1 MADDKDKI
9 IKDLTQALD
18 DLDQKINGAVNTLNA
33 QFIPKLTESV
43 NKTRDLT
50 KSFENGEEVSKKIA
64 TERRKINNSIESSL
78 RLEAKLQ
85 DKILKA
91 NTTGNYTKANTL
103 QIQLD
108 SLLAQREINEELD
121 YNLIQLQRVADLE
134 KQVSEEKKK
143 QNSISDVA
151 KKLYDDNFKKIV
163 QSFTT
168 LQGIIELLFKAAVNF
183 NKVSVDVG
191 KNYGYGA
198 DQANRLTS
206 SLTSAARASDNVNF
220 TLKNAAEAMS
230 QLNEQT
236 GFVAEYSA
244 KTLETQILLTKQFGL
259 TAEEAS
265 GIYKF
270 SVLTGKSA
278 EQVNKSMVGA
288 YVAARNQLRVGIPFR
303 ATIAEAAKV
312 SGQLAANLKNNPE
325 FIVKAVAQAKA
336 LGTTLEQTRKQGESL
351 LEFESSLEAE
361 LKAELLTGQALNLE
375 RARAA
380 ALMGDQVTVM
390 KELNSQGM
398 TLEKFQTMNVLAQRS
413 FAAAI
418 GLSADE
424 LANQLRQQKL
434 AVESGKSLAQIT
446 EEEALEA
453 QKRQNIQD
461 KFNAAV
467 EKLQDLFGNLLSGPI
482 GGLLDA
488 MTSILSHTT
497 ALKVL
502 MGGALF
508 YNMLKLVKVAQA
520 LKMQEIGV
528 AIGKAWA
535 AAMSSP
541 ASILSG
547 GLAGVAIAG
556 GLTAAILAATNN
568 IPEMAEGGVVPATP
582 GGKIVKV
589 AEAGQAEAIIPLN
602 KINNIIAPKQDN
614 TALIA
619 AINKQTEV
627 IASKNYNPTLQTV
640 IAGSVVATATTQNSY
655 NLA

>member
-9 IKDLTQALD
+9 IKDLNQALD
-18 DLDQKINGAVNTLNA
+18 SLDQRINGAVNTLNT
-33 QFIPKLTESV
+33 QFITGLTNSI
-43 NKTRDLT
+43 NKARDLT
-50 KSFENGEEVSKKIA
+50 KAFEDGEKIEKKL
-64 TERRKINNSIESSL
+64 TSERRKINNSIDSSL

-91 NTTGNYTKANTL
+91 NTTGNYTKAASL

-108 SLLAQREINEELD
+108 SLVAQREINEELD
-121 YNLIQLQRVADLE
+121 YNLLQLE
-134 KQVSEEKKK
+134 KANSLERQLTEEKKK
-143 QNSISDVA
+143 QNSLSGVA

-163 QSFTT
+163 NSFTT
-168 LQGIIELLFKAAVNF
+168 LQGVIDLLIKAAFNF

-191 KNYGYGA
+191 KNFGYGA
-198 DQANRLTS
+198 DQADRLTS
-206 SLTSAARASDNVNF
+206 NLASAARNSSNVNF
-220 TLKNAAEAMS
+220 TLKNAAEAMT

-244 KTLETQILLTKQFGL
+244 QTLETQIMLTKQFGL

-270 SVLTGKSA
+270 SVLTGKST
-278 EQVNKSMVGA
+278 EQINKSMVGA
-288 YVAARNQLRVGIPFR
+288 YVAARNQLGVGIPFK
-303 ATIAEAAKV
+303 ATMAEAAKV

-336 LGTTLEQTRKQGESL
+336 LGTTLEQTKKQGESL
-351 LEFESSLEAE
+351 LEFESSIEAE

-390 KELNSQGM
+390 KELNNQGM
-398 TLEKFQTMNVLAQRS
+398 TLEKFQAMNVLAQKS
-413 FAAAI
+413 FASAI

-446 EEEALEA
+446 EEEAIEA

-467 EKLQDLFGNLLSGPI
+467 DKLKDLIGNLVAGPL
-482 GGLLDA
+482 GKFLD
-488 MTSILSHTT
+488 MISSILSHTT
-497 ALKVL
+497 ALKIV
-502 MGGALF
+502 
-508 YNMLKLVKVAQA
+508 VA
-520 LKMQEIGV
+520 
-528 AIGKAWA
+528 
-535 AAMSSP
+535 
-541 ASILSG
+541 
-547 GLAGVAIAG
+547 GLAGYMVASLIPSFSRLAVIMRYIRMQGIGTAIATAISNPFAAIAG
-556 GLTAAILAATNN
+556 LATAGIVGAYLNSKTADD
-568 IPEMAEGGVVPATP
+568 MVSEGGY
-582 GGKIVKV
+582 GKRTLL
-589 AEAGQAEAIIPLN
+589 APEGAIKLN
-602 KINNIIAPKQDN
+602 DKDTIIAGTNLGRSNPQPQQIDN

-619 AINKQTEV
+619 AINRQTDV
-627 IASKNYNPTLQTV
+627 IASKNYTPTLQAIV
-640 IAGSVVATATTQNSY
+640 EGSVLATGTVQNSY